1 MDVNAGVAC
10 SFSLWAVLKV
20 GRRDKV
26 SRCGRGGLQVQ
37 RGENDKEKRG
47 KACGGKSGG
56 SW

>member
-10 SFSLWAVLKV
+10 SFSLWAVLP
-20 GRRDKV
+20 RDKV

-37 RGENDKEKRG
+37 RGENGKEKRL
-47 KACGGKSGG
+47 KACRGKSGG